1 MRTELRVLL
10 IRDPP
15 TTHGANWMTRC
26 YQATKKIR
34 IGFFWN
40 RTAFFVGL
48 LLQKS
53 FIECTKVCAV
63 SVLGHS
69 THKMDQDEFYHN
81 PGAFASKTSSCLQ
94 TWQPILQLF
103 DYFSSSATTPK
114 KQIHCHLLYFGC
126 YQPAKKKLDGVVA
139 LEFLDNRTELLVVG
153 WCSSRTQTLLICL
166 SLELTPCWAN
176 YPKLF
181 GQTICQMSR
190 ALLAH
195 KEEKLRGKTKPAVL
209 SCIPKNT
216 LSIFSFFNCVLTS
229 SDMLMISCI
238 PAKGKLWISAK
249 NSTHPSPI
257 ILDFW

>member
-1 MRTELRVLL
+1 MFA
-10 IRDPP
+10 DM
-15 TTHGANWMTRC
+15 TTNFAIVW
-26 YQATKKIR
+26 
-34 IGFFWN
+34 
-40 RTAFFVGL
+40 L
-48 LLQKS
+48 LLQFCNNTQKANTLS
-53 FIECTKVCAV
+53 FI
-63 SVLGHS
+63 VLRLL
-69 THKMDQDEFYHN
+69 
-81 PGAFASKTSSCLQ
+81 PTSQ
-94 TWQPILQLF
+94 
-103 DYFSSSATTPK
+103 
-114 KQIHCHLLYFGC
+114 
-126 YQPAKKKLDGVVA
+126 KKKLDGVGA
-139 LEFLDNRTELLVVG
+139 LEFLDNRTELLVVR

-216 LSIFSFFNCVLTS
+216 LSIFSFLIVFWLLLIY
-229 SDMLMISCI
+229 MLMISCI

>member
-126 YQPAKKKLDGVVA
+126 YQPAKKKKARWRCSPWISGQQ
-139 LEFLDNRTELLVVG
+139 NRTSGCWLVQQQDSNIVNM
-153 WCSSRTQTLLICL
+153 SVFRANTML
-166 SLELTPCWAN
+166 SKL
-176 YPKLF
+176 PK
-181 GQTICQMSR
+181 T
-190 ALLAH
+190 
-195 KEEKLRGKTKPAVL
+195 
-209 SCIPKNT
+209 
-216 LSIFSFFNCVLTS
+216 
-229 SDMLMISCI
+229 
-238 PAKGKLWISAK
+238 
-249 NSTHPSPI
+249 
-257 ILDFW
+257 FWSNNLPNV